1 MINLFNNSKPNSEA
15 IKRIKYT
22 FSEHF
27 AFLEPTTFSVA
38 ELNCHEPGCPST
50 ETVVTA
56 HNHDGSIKSWRIAKP
71 IDEIEEQDILC
82 LTDQNA

>member
-27 AFLEPTTFSVA
+27 AFLETTTLQSQS
-38 ELNCHEPGCPST
+38 L
-50 ETVVTA
+50 TVMNQAAPPLKQLLLHTIMMDQLKVGVLQ
-56 HNHDGSIKSWRIAKP
+56 NRLMRSKSKIYYV
-71 IDEIEEQDILC
+71 
-82 LTDQNA
+82 